1 MSPAGLG
8 TPTGFGGDGVAVKMV
23 GANAAPTTHP
33 ARPAPA
39 AQATGRQR
47 REGRWPVG
55 NSSTTNTH
63 SPMPSRKVKPTQLPR
78 VSVRVRGK
86 SKTLKAP
93 TAEARP
99 VADTSQPMG

>member
-8 TPTGFGGDGVAVKMV
+8 TPTGFGGDGLSVKMV
-23 GANAAPTTHP
+23 GANEAPTAHP

-47 REGRWPVG
+47 REGRCPVG

-63 SPMPSRKVKPTQLPR
+63 SPMPSRKVQPSQLAR
-78 VSVRVRGK
+78 VSVR
-86 SKTLKAP
+86 
-93 TAEARP
+93 
-99 VADTSQPMG
+99 